1 MMTDEEQLLL
11 NNLKLNLQQFFK
23 EFANIENEKK
33 ELEKSVLNLRHDIEI
48 LKSENAEISR
58 RNEQLRLATHFLS
71 GVDENR
77 EAKQKINR
85 LIREID
91 KCIALLNK

>member
-1 MMTDEEQLLL
+1 MTDEDQLLL
-11 NNLKLNLQQFFK
+11 NDLNANTKLLFTLYSDM
-23 EFANIENEKK
+23 ENENRLCEAKITTLQNEIRK
-33 ELEKSVLNLRHDIEI
+33 LEQEKMELNRKMEH
-48 LKSENAEISR
+48 LKI
-58 RNEQLRLATHFLS
+58 ATRILS

>member
-1 MMTDEEQLLL
+1 MTDEEQLLL
-11 NNLKLNLQQFFK
+11 NNLKLNVQRFFK
-23 EFANIENEKK
+23 EFAKVENEKK
-33 ELEKSVLNLRHDIEI
+33 ELEKNVLNLKHEIEK
-48 LKSENAEISR
+48 LQNEKSEISHK
-58 RNEQLRLATHFLS
+58 NEQLRLATHILS

>member
-1 MMTDEEQLLL
+1 MTEEEQILL
-11 NNLKLNLQQFFK
+11 NNLKINVQQFF
-23 EFANIENEKK
+23 EAFADVENDKK
-33 ELEKSVLNLRHDIEI
+33 MLEKNVLNLKHEIEL
-48 LKSENAEISR
+48 LKKEKLGLNQKI
-58 RNEQLRLATHFLS
+58 EQLRLATHILS

-77 EAKQKINR
+77 EAKQKINK

>member
-1 MMTDEEQLLL
+1 MTEEEQNLL
-11 NNLKLNLQQFFK
+11 NNLKVNVQQFF
-23 EFANIENEKK
+23 EAFADVENEK
-33 ELEKSVLNLRHDIEI
+33 EMLEKNVLNLKHDIEI
-48 LKSENAEISR
+48 LKKEKLELNQKI
-58 RNEQLRLATHFLS
+58 EQLRLATHILS

>member
-1 MMTDEEQLLL
+1 MTDEEQLLL
-11 NNLKLNLQQFFK
+11 NSLKLNVQQFFE
-23 EFANIENEKK
+23 EFAGIENEKK
-33 ELEKSVLNLRHDIEI
+33 ELEKSVLNLKHEIE
-48 LKSENAEISR
+48 LLQGEKAEISR
-58 RNEQLRLATHFLS
+58 RNEQLRLATHLLS

-77 EAKQKINR
+77 EAKQKINK

>member
-1 MMTDEEQLLL
+1 MTDEEQLLL
-11 NNLKLNLQQFFK
+11 NSLKISVQQFFD
-23 EFANIENEKK
+23 EFAKIENEKK
-33 ELEKSVLNLRHDIEI
+33 VLEKIVLNLKHEIE
-48 LKSENAEISR
+48 LLQKEKSESERKI
-58 RNEQLRLATHFLS
+58 EQLRIATHLLS

-77 EAKQKINR
+77 EAKQKINK

>member
-1 MMTDEEQLLL
+1 MTEEEQILL
-11 NNLKLNLQQFFK
+11 NNLKINVQQFFK
-23 EFANIENEKK
+23 EFASVENEKK
-33 ELEKSVLNLRHDIEI
+33 VLETNILNLKTEIELLKKEKSELGQKI
-48 LKSENAEISR
+48 
-58 RNEQLRLATHFLS
+58 EQLRLATHILS

-77 EAKQKINR
+77 EAKQKINK